1 TVLALQARKKRTKG
15 KRLDKM
21 KKKETPTTTNH
32 MHKGSSD
39 DEDQI
44 EEEEEE
50 LRGSDDDEQEDPSD
64 YCKGGYHPVK
74 IGDLFNNYVTHVVR
88 KLGWGH
94 FSTVWLC
101 WDMRNK
107 RFVAMKV
114 VKSAPHYTETALDE
128 IKLLKS
134 VRDSDPKDQNRE
146 KCVQLLDDFKI
157 HGMNGTHVCMV
168 FEVLG
173 HHLLKWII
181 KSNYQGMPIPC
192 VKSII
197 KQVLQ
202 RLDYLH
208 TKCNIIHD
216 IKPENILLCVD
227 TYVRRI
233 AADAQQWQHLGG
245 NPPPPSSCK
254 KYCNFFLVC
263 YIIFGTFLYLFFLFF
278 PFYTAPQAKHTQKI
292 SKNKKKKMKKKAKKQ
307 QQLLKMQIE
316 QIEETEREGKPLMD
330 TLISENLTP
339 STASGDHV
347 SPPIVPN
354 GDVIMEERKSDEEV
368 GSGDAKS
375 DGGKSPD
382 DPMINGNNGRSEK
395 DVVIDE
401 EIKSEEQRDTSDD
414 NKRKEEESGWN
425 DDNLYELA
433 LSKCEFCPLYAIFF
447 PVNYSSLSEEK
458 LRPGRPSN
466 ENAERNLRGISSDSF
481 SACFCSNNGA
491 SKGSDWRTSCSAN
504 DLLVNILEPDNHD
517 KIKVKIADLGNACWV
532 NKHFTEDIQTRQY
545 RSIEV
550 LLGAGYGP
558 PADLWSTACM
568 TFELVTGD
576 YLFEPHSGEDYSRDE
591 DHLALII
598 ELLGYIPR
606 SVSLAGEYSAL
617 YFTREVCFVCFACS
631 DHIALIIELL
641 GHIPRKFA
649 SSGHYSK
656 EFFSKRGDLRHIH
669 KLKMWPLRDVL
680 HEKYE
685 WSVED
690 AEHFASFLLPML
702 EVMPDRRASAAEC
715 LKHPW
720 LS

>member
-32 MHKGSSD
+32 MHKL
-39 DEDQI
+39 DQI

-227 TYVRRI
+227 EPII
-233 AADAQQWQHLGG
+233 AADAQQWQQLGG
-245 NPPPPSSCK
+245 KPPSGS
-254 KYCNFFLVC
+254 LVS
-263 YIIFGTFLYLFFLFF
+263 
-278 PFYTAPQAKHTQKI
+278 TAPQAKHTQKI

-330 TLISENLTP
+330 VRL
-339 STASGDHV
+339 
-347 SPPIVPN
+347 
-354 GDVIMEERKSDEEV
+354 ERKSDEEV

-433 LSKCEFCPLYAIFF
+433 LSKCEFVVPFKYNKPMEVGFWRDNIAVEVDYL
-447 PVNYSSLSEEK
+447 
-458 LRPGRPSN
+458 
-466 ENAERNLRGISSDSF
+466 
-481 SACFCSNNGA
+481 ACG
-491 SKGSDWRTSCSAN
+491 GDGRTSCSAN

-591 DHLALII
+591 DH
-598 ELLGYIPR
+598 
-606 SVSLAGEYSAL
+606 
-617 YFTREVCFVCFACS
+617 
-631 DHIALIIELL
+631 IALIIELL

-720 LS
+720 LST

>member
-1 TVLALQARKKRTKG
+1 
-15 KRLDKM
+15 M
-21 KKKETPTTTNH
+21 
-32 MHKGSSD
+32 
-39 DEDQI
+39 
-44 EEEEEE
+44 
-50 LRGSDDDEQEDPSD
+50 RGSDDDEQEDPSD

-227 TYVRRI
+227 EYVRRI

-245 NPPPPSSCK
+245 NPPPPS
-254 KYCNFFLVC
+254 
-263 YIIFGTFLYLFFLFF
+263 G
-278 PFYTAPQAKHTQKI
+278 QKI

-330 TLISENLTP
+330 
-339 STASGDHV
+339 
-347 SPPIVPN
+347 
-354 GDVIMEERKSDEEV
+354 ERKSDEEV

-425 DDNLYELA
+425 DDNL
-433 LSKCEFCPLYAIFF
+433 
-447 PVNYSSLSEEK
+447 
-458 LRPGRPSN
+458 
-466 ENAERNLRGISSDSF
+466 
-481 SACFCSNNGA
+481 
-491 SKGSDWRTSCSAN
+491 TSCSAN

-591 DHLALII
+591 DH
-598 ELLGYIPR
+598 
-606 SVSLAGEYSAL
+606 
-617 YFTREVCFVCFACS
+617 
-631 DHIALIIELL
+631 IALIIELL

-720 LS
+720 LST

>member
-1 TVLALQARKKRTKG
+1 ALQARKKRTKG

-32 MHKGSSD
+32 MHKL
-39 DEDQI
+39 DQI

-227 TYVRRI
+227 EPII
-233 AADAQQWQHLGG
+233 AADAQQWQQLGG
-245 NPPPPSSCK
+245 KPPSGS
-254 KYCNFFLVC
+254 LVS
-263 YIIFGTFLYLFFLFF
+263 
-278 PFYTAPQAKHTQKI
+278 TAPQAKHTQKI

-330 TLISENLTP
+330 NLTP

-433 LSKCEFCPLYAIFF
+433 LSKCEFVVPVQTSFKGICNTVKCPLYAIFF

-466 ENAERNLRGISSDSF
+466 ENAERNLRGISSD
-481 SACFCSNNGA
+481 
-491 SKGSDWRTSCSAN
+491 RTSCSAN

-591 DHLALII
+591 DH
-598 ELLGYIPR
+598 
-606 SVSLAGEYSAL
+606 
-617 YFTREVCFVCFACS
+617 
-631 DHIALIIELL
+631 IALIIELL

-720 LS
+720 LST